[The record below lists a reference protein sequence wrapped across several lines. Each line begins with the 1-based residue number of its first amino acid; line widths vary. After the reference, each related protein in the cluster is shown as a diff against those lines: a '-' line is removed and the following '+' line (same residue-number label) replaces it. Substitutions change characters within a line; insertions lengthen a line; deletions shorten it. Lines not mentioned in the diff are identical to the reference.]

1 MCTVFKPC
9 SRRLSLGR
17 PKVYENTQHRF
28 VAGVTGM
35 IARRRSGKAGS
46 STTCPTCR
54 NLVPRSCDPRKV
66 TRGSGIIR
74 FKEES
79 DWPLIWNAQFC
90 LSQDSWLPY
99 YPRASRSFPR
109 IAGSGNEIGHVGDK
123 TKGFASCPRQF
134 SICIDA
140 FPMRGDMP

>member
-46 STTCPTCR
+46 NTTSPTCP
-54 NLVPRSCDPRKV
+54 
-66 TRGSGIIR
+66 I
-74 FKEES
+74 
-79 DWPLIWNAQFC
+79 
-90 LSQDSWLPY
+90 
-99 YPRASRSFPR
+99 SFPDPAILGKER
-109 IAGSGNEIGHVGDK
+109 EALG
-123 TKGFASCPRQF
+123 
-134 SICIDA
+134 
-140 FPMRGDMP
+140 